1 MSSISEILINFMKR
15 GGKFVLF
22 SEDLRKKISHSFSLT
37 DTECTIYKENNSSMK
52 KSGGGLSGEFFWSK
66 IKLKSFLTRFILLHR
81 FPPKSS
87 RRTPEAQ
94 NEKNWQFSFGRI
106 FLVSNQICKGFV
118 TRLILLHR

>member
-66 IKLKSFLTRFILLHR
+66 IKLKSFLTRFILLLR

-87 RRTPEAQ
+87 RRTPAAQ
-94 NEKNWQFSFGRI
+94 NEKIWEFSFGRI
-106 FLVSNQICKGFV
+106 FLVWNQICKGFV
-118 TRLILLHR
+118 TRFK

>member
-52 KSGGGLSGEFFWSK
+52 KSGGGLSGELFWSK
-66 IKLKSFLTRFILLHR
+66 IQLKSFLTRFILLHR

-87 RRTPEAQ
+87 RRPPAAQ
-94 NEKNWQFSFGRI
+94 NEKIWELSFGRI

-118 TRLILLHR
+118 TRFILLHR